1 MRSIRLDRNDGAMGS
16 ASLSASLT
24 ATATLHLP
32 VNLRGIRLGRPV
44 DLLLDTDTWHAIGYV
59 VRCGDE
65 SQRFLPLVAS
75 QTSHEEIRVGSA
87 LMLLEDVGFYRTRG
101 TSFRSLLGGEVRRGG
116 RPAGRL
122 RDLVLSG
129 GEVTELELDRGGADG
144 VTRVPATGS
153 VVVPSRASA
162 A

>member
-1 MRSIRLDRNDGAMGS
+1 MGS
-16 ASLSASLT
+16 PASISASQT

-32 VNLRGIRLGRPV
+32 VNLHGIQLGRPV
-44 DLLLDTDTWHAIGYV
+44 DLLLETDTWNAIGYV

-65 SQRFLPLVAS
+65 SQRFLPLAAS
-75 QTSHEEIRVGSA
+75 QTSHEEIAVGSA

-101 TSFRSLLGGEVRRGG
+101 TSFRSLLGGEVRRSG

-129 GEVTELELDRGGADG
+129 GHVTELELDRGGADG
-144 VTRVPATGS
+144 VARVPATGS

>member
-1 MRSIRLDRNDGAMGS
+1 MGS
-16 ASLSASLT
+16 APPSTSAPLT

-32 VNLRGIRLGRPV
+32 VNLHGIQLGRPV
-44 DLLLDTDTWHAIGYV
+44 DLLLDTQTWHAIGYV
-59 VRCGDE
+59 VLCGDN
-65 SQRFLPLVAS
+65 SHRFLPFAAS
-75 QTSHEEIRVGSA
+75 QTSGDEIRVASA

-101 TSFRSLLGGEVRRGG
+101 TSFRSLLGGEVQRRS

-122 RDLVLSG
+122 RDLVLAG
-129 GEVTELELDRGGADG
+129 GDVVELELDRGGAAG
-144 VTRVPATGS
+144 VERVPAAGC